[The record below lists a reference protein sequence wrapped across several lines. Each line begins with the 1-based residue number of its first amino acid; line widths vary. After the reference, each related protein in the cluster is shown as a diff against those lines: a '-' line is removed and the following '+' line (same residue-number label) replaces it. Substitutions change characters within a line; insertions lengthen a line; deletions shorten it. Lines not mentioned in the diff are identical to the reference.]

1 MVLVLNDKNGKKVG
15 LSYAWNGIQSVFK
28 REGNFRIHLLAMV
41 LVVGM
46 GIFFTLSLLEWLV
59 ISLIITVV
67 LVVEVLN
74 SAIER
79 TVDYIST
86 DIHPHAKVIKDMAAG
101 AVLIAAIGSIII
113 GLIIFLPKIYCMLF

>member
-15 LSYAWNGIQSVFK
+15 FPYAWNGIQTVFK
-28 REGNFRIHLLAMV
+28 REKNFRIHLIAIV
-41 LVVGM
+41 LVIVM

-59 ISLIITVV
+59 IGLIITVV
-67 LVVEVLN
+67 LVAEVLN

-86 DIHPHAKVIKDMAAG
+86 DIHPDAKVIKDMAAG

-113 GLIIFLPKIYCMLF
+113 GLIIFIPKIYRFLF